1 MSIVKKKMRKIF
13 RFRRLPVLEL
23 EEITKQTVPCKAIN
37 EILLRFLEIETKRVL
52 IELFESFIVRGFLL
66 DSINR
71 HRIVNEF

>member
-1 MSIVKKKMRKIF
+1 MSIVEKKMRKIF

-23 EEITKQTVPCKAIN
+23 EEITKQAVPCKAIN

-52 IELFESFIVRGFLL
+52 IELSESFIVRGFLL